1 MSDLPLKSVCV
12 FCGSNVGARPD
23 YASAARDLG
32 TELVA
37 RDFRLV
43 YGGGN
48 VGLMGVIA
56 DAVLDAGGHVTGVIP
71 QALAQKELAHP
82 RAQEMHV
89 VGSMHERKAMMSDLS
104 DGFIAMP
111 GGLGTLEEFFEVLTW
126 AQLGFHRKPVGLLNP
141 ESFFNP
147 LLAFIDA
154 ACEESFIRWSHR
166 QIIISSDQP
175 SEILDMFQS
184 YQAPAVDKWIDRKS
198 L

>member
-1 MSDLPLKSVCV
+1 MTSICV
-12 FCGSNVGARPD
+12 FCGSNVGARTD
-23 YASAARDLG
+23 YADAARMLG
-32 TELVA
+32 TQLVA
-37 RDFRLV
+37 RDLKLV

-126 AQLGFHRKPVGLLNP
+126 AQLGFHQKPVGLLNAA
-141 ESFFNP
+141 SYFDP

-154 ACEESFIRWSHR
+154 ACEESFVRWSHR
-166 QIIISSDQP
+166 QVIISSERP
-175 SEILDMFQS
+175 SELLDLFAS
-184 YQAPAVDKWIDRKS
+184 YRPPTVDKWIDRKS

>member
-1 MSDLPLKSVCV
+1 MKSICV
-12 FCGSNVGARPD
+12 FCGSSVGARTG
-23 YASAARDLG
+23 YSEAARGLG

-37 RDFRLV
+37 RDLQLV

-56 DAVLDAGGHVTGVIP
+56 DSVLDAGGHVTGVIP
-71 QALAQKELAHP
+71 QALAHKELAHP

-89 VGSMHERKAMMSDLS
+89 VNSMHERKAMMADLS

-126 AQLGFHRKPVGLLNP
+126 AQLGFHRKPVGLLNAA
-141 ESFFNP
+141 SYYDP
-147 LLAFIDA
+147 LLTFIDA
-154 ACEESFIRWSHR
+154 ACEESFVRWSHR
-166 QIIISSDQP
+166 QIIISSEQP
-175 SEILDMFQS
+175 SEILDLFES
-184 YQAPAVDKWIDRKS
+184 YRAPAVDKWIDRKS

>member
-1 MSDLPLKSVCV
+1 MKSIGV
-12 FCGSNVGARPD
+12 FCGSSVGARPN
-23 YASAARDLG
+23 YSKAASRLG
-32 TELVA
+32 AQLVA
-37 RDFRLV
+37 RDLRLV

-89 VGSMHERKAMMSDLS
+89 VGSMHERKAMMADLS

-126 AQLGFHRKPVGLLNP
+126 AQLGFHRKPVGLLNS
-141 ESFFNP
+141 ESYFDP

-154 ACEESFIRWSHR
+154 ACKESFVRWSHR
-166 QIIISSDQP
+166 QIIISSEQP
-175 SEILDMFQS
+175 AEILDLFES
-184 YQAPAVDKWIDRKS
+184 YRAPTVDKWIDRKS